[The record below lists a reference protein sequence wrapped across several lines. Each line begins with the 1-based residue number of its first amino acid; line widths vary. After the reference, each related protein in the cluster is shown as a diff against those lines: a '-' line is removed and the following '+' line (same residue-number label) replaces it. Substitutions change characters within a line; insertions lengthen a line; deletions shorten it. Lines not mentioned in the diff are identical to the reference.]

1 MLLLYGKSRDTVWV
15 RRKVASSYTSYSAFN
30 IHIIYIFFIG
40 HGPMQVWTRAVLLDR
55 TSMLPVKLRCRFAIR
70 YLQYAVDRQVLVY
83 RHPILQEKTTPRY
96 SQLAITHRTHSPM
109 LQKVSKNLNQKK
121 NWSLDSPSTSI
132 LFCIL
137 FPHVH
142 GIINLLNTACNKYF
156 ASIL

>member
-1 MLLLYGKSRDTVWV
+1 
-15 RRKVASSYTSYSAFN
+15 
-30 IHIIYIFFIG
+30 
-40 HGPMQVWTRAVLLDR
+40 MQVWTRAVLLDR

-70 YLQYAVDRQVLVY
+70 YLQYAVDCQVLVC

-142 GIINLLNTACNKYF
+142 GIINLLI
-156 ASIL
+156 ILHVINILLVFYSPEINDLWQTIITSSMGKQLMV

>member
-1 MLLLYGKSRDTVWV
+1 
-15 RRKVASSYTSYSAFN
+15 
-30 IHIIYIFFIG
+30 
-40 HGPMQVWTRAVLLDR
+40 MQVWTRAVLLDR

-70 YLQYAVDRQVLVY
+70 YLQYAVDRQVLVC
-83 RHPILQEKTTPRY
+83 RHPILQEKTTPLY

-109 LQKVSKNLNQKK
+109 LQKVSKYLNQKK

-142 GIINLLNTACNKYF
+142 GIINLLI
-156 ASIL
+156 ILHVINILLVFYSPEINDLWQTIITSSMGKQLMV

>member
-1 MLLLYGKSRDTVWV
+1 
-15 RRKVASSYTSYSAFN
+15 
-30 IHIIYIFFIG
+30 
-40 HGPMQVWTRAVLLDR
+40 MQVWTRAVLLDR

-142 GIINLLNTACNKYF
+142 GIINLLI
-156 ASIL
+156 ILHVINILLVFYSPEINDLWQTIITSSMGKQLMV